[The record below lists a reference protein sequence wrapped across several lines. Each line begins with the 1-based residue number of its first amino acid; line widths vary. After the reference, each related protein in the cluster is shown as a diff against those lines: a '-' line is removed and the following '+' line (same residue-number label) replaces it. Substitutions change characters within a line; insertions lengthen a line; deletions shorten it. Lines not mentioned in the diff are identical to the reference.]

1 MPIEN
6 GSPITGYL
14 IYVQATND
22 GDFIQESFE
31 CNGATAAIIDAR
43 RCSVQLST
51 LTAAPYN
58 LVLDEEVKVKVI
70 S

>member
-31 CNGATAAIIDAR
+31 CNGATAAIIDQGGVR
-43 RCSVQLST
+43 F
-51 LTAAPYN
+51 N
-58 LVLDEEVKVKVI
+58 
-70 S
+70 